1 MNLRAIIID
10 DELHSL
16 HTTEI
21 LVQKNCSKIEIIGLA
36 ESPEK
41 GIELID
47 SLQPDLVFLDIAMP
61 VMNGFEMLQHVSY
74 RNFEII
80 FTTAYDE
87 YAIKAFKVNAI
98 DYLLKPI
105 DVPELLEAVTKVK
118 TKFDK
123 NEEYNKVEELL
134 KIFGKP
140 GIKREKV
147 ALPIDGKIQMT
158 SFSSII
164 YCESESNYTYIYFVN
179 DKKALLS
186 KTLKEIEKL
195 LDHSDFFRV
204 QNSYLVNLNHIK
216 EYIRGEG
223 GELVMSN
230 GDEVRVSRNKK
241 EQLLALLT

>member
-1 MNLRAIIID
+1 MNLKAIIID

-16 HTTEI
+16 HTTEM
-21 LVQKNCSKIEIIGLA
+21 LVQKNCPKIEITGLA

-47 SLQPDLVFLDIAMP
+47 SLRPDLVFLDIAMP
-61 VMNGFEMLQHVSY
+61 VMNGFEMLQHVTY
-74 RNFEII
+74 QDFEII

-105 DVPELLEAVTKVK
+105 DIPELCEAVSKVK
-118 TKFDK
+118 NKYDK
-123 NEEYNKVEELL
+123 NEDFNRIEELL

-140 GIKREKV
+140 GIKKEKV
-147 ALPIDGKIQMT
+147 ALPIDGRIQMIP
-158 SFSSII
+158 FSSII
-164 YCESESNYTYIYFVN
+164 YCESESNYTFIYLTGN
-179 DKKALLS
+179 KKVLLS
-186 KTLKEIEKL
+186 KTLKEIEKS
-195 LDHSDFFRV
+195 LDHPNFFRV

-223 GELVMSN
+223 GELIMSN

-241 EQLLALLT
+241 EELLGLLT